1 MRPAARPGCWL
12 GEGHGSTADGAARSR
27 VRRVRG
33 PRGQRRAHGFVR
45 PSPVECSAVCAGFA
59 LVCDY
64 ASTSPCHSV
73 VSPHWWTF
81 GTERASF
88 NSCGPSG
95 QRAAPFLKEFGGAST
110 LCTALQHSKS
120 TLTAPKQ
127 MGRSKFNKRHM
138 KQAYAGNAFN
148 HGRAIPTRDQ
158 RQTPPRE
165 AYFLVNLLYCV
176 SFLVIGGALLSLRS

>member
-1 MRPAARPGCWL
+1 MLVSYNASSGPER
-12 GEGHGSTADGAARSR
+12 EHSTARIGDFRYQAR
-27 VRRVRG
+27 VF
-33 PRGQRRAHGFVR
+33 QFVR
-45 PSPVECSAVCAGFA
+45 SIGTARC
-59 LVCDY
+59 
-64 ASTSPCHSV
+64 
-73 VSPHWWTF
+73 TF
-81 GTERASF
+81 LARI
-88 NSCGPSG
+88 
-95 QRAAPFLKEFGGAST
+95 GGAST

-176 SFLVIGGALLSLRS
+176 SFLVIGGALPSLRS

>member
-1 MRPAARPGCWL
+1 MARRRTGQPVRAGMAC
-12 GEGHGSTADGAARSR
+12 GGRVGGVGPTASFDLSRRGAA
-27 VRRVRG
+27 
-33 PRGQRRAHGFVR
+33 PL
-45 PSPVECSAVCAGFA
+45 FA
-59 LVCDY
+59 LVALVRHY
-64 ASTSPCHSV
+64 ASWLSCSYIAAV
-73 VSPHWWTF
+73 VDFRHRARVFKFVRSI
-81 GTERASF
+81 GTARCTVSERFA
-88 NSCGPSG
+88 G
-95 QRAAPFLKEFGGAST
+95 AAT

>member
-1 MRPAARPGCWL
+1 MARRRTGQPFRFRMECG
-12 GEGHGSTADGAARSR
+12 GRVGSVGPTASFDA
-27 VRRVRG
+27 
-33 PRGQRRAHGFVR
+33 
-45 PSPVECSAVCAGFA
+45 SPVECSAVCAGFA

-64 ASTSPCHSV
+64 ASTSACAQLSRRIGGLSAPSARR
-73 VSPHWWTF
+73 SI
-81 GTERASF
+81 RASIVTARCTVSE
-88 NSCGPSG
+88 NLEARRP
-95 QRAAPFLKEFGGAST
+95 
-110 LCTALQHSKS
+110 LCTAPQHSKS